1 MYKDHE
7 PALSCV
13 PSIFYSQSLLFNIQV
28 LCLIADK
35 KGVIS
40 PSKITQTKP
49 VSSATQSPVNN
60 QSPEQTPV
68 SVKAWQIGQILKAS
82 VLEQLSNTTLLLK
95 IGNTQFTAKTNLSI
109 PPGAELQLK
118 VIKQGE
124 QPLLKIISLPSS
136 KTETSL
142 AALRQAIPK
151 QAPLANLFPVLKLM
165 DQHLPQV
172 IQQAVQSLQ
181 AGISSRMDLL
191 NPEGIKKAL
200 NESGIFLESNLSDQK
215 LDKTIQGDLKGKL
228 LRLTDLLRN
237 ENLTQNQSA
246 AKNNLLSQL
255 ADNKAITDLQRHVE
269 STLARIQLNQLNSLP
284 NTDPHSQV
292 FLLELPVKDKENIDV
307 FSLKINEED
316 QQKTHQESSKR
327 WSIQLSFNLD
337 GLGNIHTKLLLG
349 SERIQASLW
358 AEKETTFDLIKT
370 NLHQLRERLTDV
382 EFIDPD
388 VKCFK
393 GKPET
398 ELSPLAN
405 YNELINVEI

>member
-1 MYKDHE
+1 M
-7 PALSCV
+7 
-13 PSIFYSQSLLFNIQV
+13 
-28 LCLIADK
+28 
-35 KGVIS
+35 
-40 PSKITQTKP
+40 
-49 VSSATQSPVNN
+49 
-60 QSPEQTPV
+60 

>member
-1 MYKDHE
+1 M
-7 PALSCV
+7 
-13 PSIFYSQSLLFNIQV
+13 
-28 LCLIADK
+28 
-35 KGVIS
+35 IS